1 MIKQFISQNITE
13 EGVNFKINFRGNAL
27 AVKYGTELEFYVG
40 STDTPYKVKQWV
52 GALTT
57 NTIILPSRYVNDPNG

>member
-1 MIKQFISQNITE
+1 MG
-13 EGVNFKINFRGNAL
+13 GVNFKINFQGNIL

-40 STDTPYKVKQWV
+40 STTTQYKVKQWV

-57 NTIILPSRYVNDPNG
+57 NTPFMIC

>member
-1 MIKQFISQNITE
+1 MFGG
-13 EGVNFKINFRGNAL
+13 GVNFKINFQGNIL

-40 STDTPYKVKQWV
+40 STTTSYKVKQWV

-57 NTIILPSRYVNDPNG
+57 NTLILPS

>member
-1 MIKQFISQNITE
+1 MEDIIKKMIKQFISQNIIGG
-13 EGVNFKINFRGNAL
+13 GVNLKINFQGNIL

-40 STDTPYKVKQWV
+40 STTTPYKVKQWV

-57 NTIILPSRYVNDPNG
+57 TTLILPS